1 MKKILAILIALI
13 TTSANAQFKWGLTG
27 GFHSSGLQAKD
38 LVSTK
43 RQTNIHVGLIADYKF
58 PGTGFHILGKAL
70 YAPMGYEDSN
80 IEASDANGNI
90 MGSIQ
95 SHRIKYI
102 QVPVYF
108 SYGAK
113 SGKAEISGG
122 IGPFISFSTGDKLQL
137 KGGDNFGNG
146 TVLPANTNKI
156 NSTIAGFGIHLGS
169 QWKYLMLGLHFH
181 QSLKGIYESQ
191 PTSVKGWKMNSFG
204 LSIGYFFN
212 D

>member
-1 MKKILAILIALI
+1 MKKVLTILIVLNTI
-13 TTSANAQFKWGLTG
+13 SANAQFKWGLTG

-43 RQTNIHVGLIADYKF
+43 RQTNIHVGLIGEYKF
-58 PGTGFHILGKAL
+58 SGTGFHILGKAL

-80 IEASDANGNI
+80 IEGSDANGNT

-113 SGKAEISGG
+113 SGKTEISGG
-122 IGPFISFSTGDKLQL
+122 IGPFISFNTGDKL
-137 KGGDNFGNG
+137 KIKNGDSFGNG
-146 TVLPANTNKI
+146 TVLPASTNKI
-156 NSTIAGFGIHLGS
+156 NSTVAGIGVHFGS

-181 QSLKGIYESQ
+181 QSLNGIYESQ
-191 PTSVKGWKMNSFG
+191 QASAKGWKMNSFG
-204 LSIGYFFN
+204 LSICYFFS